1 MQQKQVNTRVHADI
15 LLLLQQV
22 GSIQRLLLRPL
33 WRLHR
38 RWLPQPQAGCHLK
51 VDGSSRWVTRVGA
64 KTDQLRKRRVENTDS
79 ISADG
84 GWDWSCCASS
94 CFLWILWFILVVSL
108 FLFISIS
115 FAQPPSSLSLPF
127 LSPPLPLLSPP
138 LCLSPV
144 NLDLPCGRARAGW
157 MGLCTQLSL
166 PPFCLSWHN
175 SLMSGRQTLRN
186 CFCPRCRASLAA
198 IPQILQITHPVS
210 PSVLQWKSP

>member
-1 MQQKQVNTRVHADI
+1 MQQKQVNTSMHVDI
-15 LLLLQQV
+15 LLLLQQI

-38 RWLPQPQAGCHLK
+38 SWLPQPQAGCHLK

-64 KTDQLRKRRVENTDS
+64 KTDQLRKRRVEKTQTVVT
-79 ISADG
+79 ADR
-84 GWDWSCCASS
+84 GWDWSYCASS
-94 CFLWILWFILVVSL
+94 CLLWILWFILVISP
-108 FLFISIS
+108 FLFYLHLIC
-115 FAQPPSSLSLPF
+115 PTLLLSL
-127 LSPPLPLLSPP
+127 P

-144 NLDLPCGRARAGW
+144 NLDLPCGQARAGW

-186 CFCPRCRASLAA
+186 CFCPQCRASWAA

-210 PSVLQWKSP
+210 PSFLQWKSP